1 MNDIRNP
8 IKDVV
13 LKSGGEWAP
22 VTAKRHIT
30 APKTGN
36 LNILGIIVI
45 SGEGLKIE
53 LSRKKFERAQGNQVS
68 TFQFKRTAP
77 PGEYRLITTVPYGK
91 ESGKTIVHL
100 RVTR

>member
-1 MNDIRNP
+1 MNNIRNP
-8 IKDVV
+8 IQHVV
-13 LKSGGEWAP
+13 LKSGGEWVP

-53 LSRKKFERAQGNQVS
+53 LSRKKLERALGNQVS
-68 TFQFKRTAP
+68 TFQFKRTA

-100 RVTR
+100 RLTR